1 MKKSRLTKA
10 AAESAAAATEAGRN
24 IWDDAVERAAAIL
37 LEAQRKAAPLARKA
51 GKRTADFAS
60 KRLDTWEQQALH
72 KAAGHKPAPVKN
84 RSARAASS
92 RSSRSS
98 CSSVPSSRA
107 PSRP

>member
-60 KRLDTWEQQALH
+60 KRLDTWEPHIRA
-72 KAAGHKPAPVKN
+72 
-84 RSARAASS
+84 RSTGFPPPLTRPMR
-92 RSSRSS
+92 RSHPS
-98 CSSVPSSRA
+98 CCPTC
-107 PSRP
+107 SRPCTRPPVTNPRP